1 MVAAFQ
7 SAPADLA
14 RLYDR
19 ERPSLLVTPK
29 TLLAVGVVAALH
41 LGVGL
46 VLARAHFALPA
57 DDPPDFKIDATIIRP
72 PPLKPVIPPPQT
84 VIPPRDPPPSQ
95 PELHDPTTSPPDGTE
110 FSGFVPRPPDPPL
123 TPMPA
128 VHTEPVTPPPPLPPP
143 IVTNPNWLSRPTA
156 DQVGRL
162 YPGRAMDEGKGG
174 KAVLLCEVL
183 TTGDVSN
190 CSLVEETPKGYR
202 FGEAAQAMTRYFKL
216 SPRSVDGVS
225 IAGSKVR
232 IPIVFSPG

>member
-1 MVAAFQ
+1 MVAPFQ
-7 SAPADLA
+7 SSPVDLA

-19 ERPSLLVTPK
+19 ERPSLLITPK

-46 VLARAHFALPA
+46 VIARAYFALPT
-57 DDPPDFKIDATIIRP
+57 DDPPDFKIDATLLRLP
-72 PPLKPVIPPPQT
+72 PPKPVIVPPRV
-84 VIPPRDPPPSQ
+84 VIPPRDPPPPQ
-95 PELHDPTTSPPDGTE
+95 PELHDPAIAPPNGADVST
-110 FSGFVPRPPDPPL
+110 FVPKPPDPPQ
-123 TPMPA
+123 PPIPPI
-128 VHTEPVTPPPPLPPP
+128 HTEPAPSSLLPPP
-143 IVTNPNWLSRPTA
+143 VITNPNWVSRPTA

-162 YPGRAMDEGKGG
+162 YPSRAIDEGKGG
-174 KAVLLCEVL
+174 RAVLLCEIL

-202 FGEAAQAMTRYFKL
+202 FGDAAQAMTRYFKL